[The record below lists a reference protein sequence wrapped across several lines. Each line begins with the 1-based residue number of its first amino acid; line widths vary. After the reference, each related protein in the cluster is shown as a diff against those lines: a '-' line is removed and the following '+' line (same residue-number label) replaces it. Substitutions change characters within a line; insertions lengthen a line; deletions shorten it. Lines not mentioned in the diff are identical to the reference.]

1 MSPEDLDEKCVNM
14 NFGSAL
20 ELLKHGK
27 KVSRRGWNGRGMWV
41 AMQAPDENSK
51 MTLPYVYMSTATG
64 DLVPWLASQTDILVE
79 DWEEV
84 Q

>member
-1 MSPEDLDEKCVNM
+1 MSPEDLDEKGVNM

-20 ELLKHGK
+20 EMLKHGK